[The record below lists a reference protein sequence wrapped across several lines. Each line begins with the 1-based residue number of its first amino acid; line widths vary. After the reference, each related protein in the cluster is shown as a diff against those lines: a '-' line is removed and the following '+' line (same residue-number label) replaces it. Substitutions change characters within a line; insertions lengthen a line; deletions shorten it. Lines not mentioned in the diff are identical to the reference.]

1 LETYHE
7 QRPAGSEVHTAILL
21 AETSMSFQAGDKVRV
36 ARYGQQGVVLAA
48 AGNAKWEVVMGNFKC
63 LLDSSEMEIL
73 ESSSES
79 LTKQPVV
86 DPQIRLNLQSSEM
99 CSNEINVIGCSVDEA
114 IQRVDKFLDNAFLS
128 SIPEVRLIHGS
139 GMGVLRRA
147 LSEWLPHQAYVNE
160 IHPAT
165 ASQGGT
171 GVTIVTLKI

>member
-1 LETYHE
+1 
-7 QRPAGSEVHTAILL
+7 
-21 AETSMSFQAGDKVRV
+21 MSFQAGDKVRV

-48 AGNAKWEVVMGNFKC
+48 TGNAKWEVVIGNFKC

-79 LTKQPVV
+79 MTKQPVV
-86 DPQIRLNLQSSEM
+86 DPQIRLNLQNSEM

-139 GMGVLRRA
+139 GMGILRRA